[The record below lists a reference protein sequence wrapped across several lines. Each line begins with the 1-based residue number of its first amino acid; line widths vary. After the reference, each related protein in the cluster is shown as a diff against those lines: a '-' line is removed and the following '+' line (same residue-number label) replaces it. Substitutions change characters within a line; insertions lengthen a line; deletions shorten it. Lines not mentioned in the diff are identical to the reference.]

1 MKDLNVLNS
10 FGLDKCI
17 TDKERAVV
25 LQEEIARRESELK
38 PIKELYR
45 AVFERIVGEWYSE
58 FTTKFPDLVMQ
69 TFKGK
74 DEMWVEIAVGEVHY
88 EIIICKEKK
97 QLYCI
102 ARIKVEDFRK
112 GKRLTNEIAQKLRHL
127 MPWMRVDELMLERC
141 GFNDYDIA
149 FYHFCE
155 IVECFLNLQK
165 AASEIEEA

>member
-74 DEMWVEIAVGEVHY
+74 Y
-88 EIIICKEKK
+88 E
-97 QLYCI
+97 L
-102 ARIKVEDFRK
+102 
-112 GKRLTNEIAQKLRHL
+112 
-127 MPWMRVDELMLERC
+127 
-141 GFNDYDIA
+141 
-149 FYHFCE
+149 
-155 IVECFLNLQK
+155 
-165 AASEIEEA
+165 